1 MARVMIYMHDTS
13 MKLWPKVIN
22 TTCYIANSYFLR
34 LGTNKTSCELWT
46 RRKPN
51 LKYFRTFSCECYI
64 LRDGENL
71 GKFDAKSDRGIFLS
85 YFTKSKAYRIQ
96 NQNSQIIQESSN
108 MVINNIGYDK
118 DIIENQISTQELD
131 RDNHE
136 NIEKTKD
143 NPNDIPKSNV
153 DPNKDVN
160 VPQED
165 TFKEIRNKHKSKV
178 PKNHPIKNIIGNM
191 NECVV
196 IKRQ

>member
-1 MARVMIYMHDTS
+1 
-13 MKLWPKVIN
+13 
-22 TTCYIANSYFLR
+22 
-34 LGTNKTSCELWT
+34 
-46 RRKPN
+46 
-51 LKYFRTFSCECYI
+51 
-64 LRDGENL
+64 
-71 GKFDAKSDRGIFLS
+71 
-85 YFTKSKAYRIQ
+85 
-96 NQNSQIIQESSN
+96 

-118 DIIENQISTQELD
+118 DIIENQISTHELD

-143 NPNDIPKSNV
+143 NPNDIAKSNV

-178 PKNHPIKNIIGNM
+178 PKNHPIKNVIGNM